1 MRIYLAGEY
10 YKNMGNAIKQIVWGG
25 IVPDEVSNGTLFS
38 KPSHNSEIPRRAT
51 FGAHAVRG
59 GIPSIDENLLSRSND
74 GRKLEK
80 RRYASDTLR
89 GWL

>member
-1 MRIYLAGEY
+1 M
-10 YKNMGNAIKQIVWGG
+10 GG